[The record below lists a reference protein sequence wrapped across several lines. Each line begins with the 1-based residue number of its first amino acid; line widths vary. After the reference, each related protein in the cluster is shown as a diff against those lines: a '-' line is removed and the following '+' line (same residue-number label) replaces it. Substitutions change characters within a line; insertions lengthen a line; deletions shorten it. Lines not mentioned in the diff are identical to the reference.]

1 MYFFTAS
8 SGHTLY
14 MGKDKYENEDLIR
27 YGLPE
32 DVWFHVDNLS
42 SAHVYLRMNK
52 GEKLKEV
59 LPEVIMEC
67 CQLVKANSIEGCKK
81 RDVEVVYT
89 RWMNL
94 RKSNSM
100 EAGQVGFK
108 DESKVHKVR
117 VEKNNGIVN
126 ALNRSKTEASPDLQ
140 ALQEERAAEI
150 RREQKAVRKQQEQ
163 AEKIA
168 RRQAEEDKRMR
179 SYDSLFDEGK
189 MAGSTNVS
197 NPYGASEDQSS
208 AVAFEDDFM

>member
-1 MYFFTAS
+1 MHLYRMYARICI
-8 SGHTLY
+8 Y
-14 MGKDKYENEDLIR
+14 
-27 YGLPE
+27 
-32 DVWFHVDNLS
+32 
-42 SAHVYLRMNK
+42 A
-52 GEKLKEV
+52 
-59 LPEVIMEC
+59 
-67 CQLVKANSIEGCKK
+67 
-81 RDVEVVYT
+81 VVQT
-89 RWMNL
+89 ML
-94 RKSNSM
+94 L
-100 EAGQVGFK
+100 AAAPPQ
-108 DESKVHKVR
+108 VR